1 MNTSEFEPDADLDP
15 AEMRML
21 WNIAVTLAENAAE
34 HGRDVASFHGFALT
48 AKRLAVSNTGLCLV
62 RIVIL
67 YGGAARRA
75 LQTFTWE
82 EEDELEAVTLTM
94 PLPPHVKVGPFPG
107 EEVHV
112 AKAGTDVRIHAAADA
127 DAAATVAEPG
137 KTGHRPTDSRW
148 LCQPVRCT
156 SRIDQTGMISRDPV
170 AARPGGVRSQV
181 RPAGESAPRKG
192 VVLPMPGLPR
202 V

>member
-1 MNTSEFEPDADLDP
+1 
-15 AEMRML
+15 ML
-21 WNIAVTLAENAAE
+21 WNIAQTLADNAAE

-48 AKRLAVSNTGLCLV
+48 AKRLAVSNIGLCLV

-94 PLPPHVKVGPFPG
+94 PLPPHVKVGPFPDDD
-107 EEVHV
+107 EPV
-112 AKAGTDVRIHAAADA
+112 AKTEAGARTDADA
-127 DAAATVAEPG
+127 DADADTKAAATVAEPG